1 MKAMI
6 MRLVRAIQK
15 ILITVL
21 LFFVYIFGFG
31 LTLVWA
37 MIFKRELLGRGIK
50 MSSSFWRKADGY
62 EAHFED
68 AMRQS

>member
-1 MKAMI
+1 MKALM
-6 MRLVRAIQK
+6 MRLVRVMQK

-31 LTLVWA
+31 LTFIWA
-37 MIFKRELLGRGIK
+37 VIFKRELLGHRIK
-50 MSSSFWRKADGY
+50 MSSSFWKKADGY